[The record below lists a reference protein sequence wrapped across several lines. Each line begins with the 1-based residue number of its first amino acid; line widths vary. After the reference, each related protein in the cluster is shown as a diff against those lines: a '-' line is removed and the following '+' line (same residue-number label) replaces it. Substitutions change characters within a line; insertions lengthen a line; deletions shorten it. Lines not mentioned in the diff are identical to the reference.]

1 MIKKMIQL
9 FYSPEIARTA
19 QIHPKKKATPPCSLL
34 HCISL
39 SHLLKTKFLHTH
51 SLSLS
56 LSLSK
61 IQKQKHHSETE
72 IIAPQK
78 KKVFIFFSFLLF
90 QKKLKNCDS
99 V

>member
-1 MIKKMIQL
+1 MFLTPLYLSLPPIEN
-9 FYSPEIARTA
+9 EIPS
-19 QIHPKKKATPPCSLL
+19 HP
-34 HCISL
+34 
-39 SHLLKTKFLHTH
+39 
-51 SLSLS
+51 LSLS

-99 V
+99 PCCSVCVCVYKYC